1 MEVICKVD
9 SQWEYGIWCRELSSE
24 PCDNLEGSDGVGGGR
39 EVQERED
46 IRIPIADS
54 C

>member
-9 SQWEYGIWCRELSSE
+9 SQWEYAVWCRELSSGL
-24 PCDNLEGSDGVGGGR
+24 CDELEGSDGMGDGR
-39 EVQERED
+39 EVQEGGD
-46 IRIPIADS
+46 ISIPIADS